1 MHYLPR
7 YAVVPFLTLQNNKTN
22 AMKKFLQLGL
32 ICWAFQSTQAQT
44 PSFNKFT
51 TQAGVISVLNDGG
64 YLAAYDSTYTGSIL
78 PGQAIKKVNANGS
91 VAWTYLLKSGSNI
104 LSAVR
109 INAIADDGNGGAI
122 VGGGFRD
129 VVYFDTD
136 SLKSSL
142 TNKNSA
148 LMMRVSATG
157 KTWWFQGEATDG
169 GAYVGDDMILH
180 LTVKNN
186 NIYAAGSIKSRGW
199 KIGSITFPRSTHNT
213 NEKVL
218 VAKLALDG
226 TVTWANLTAKS
237 AAYVNGFD
245 VDANGNAYV
254 LGYLLGSEDLVL
266 SPNITV
272 DNVDFGN
279 CVIKYSDAG
288 VVTMVKIWT
297 YNDGAAV
304 PRAIAVDSAA
314 NIYVAG
320 YSGNFGSD
328 YKGFVLRKNISYL
341 LKLKADGAVDW
352 LRVLNASHNASTL
365 SGAMGVGVAGSKA
378 YVMGNF
384 AVKGY
389 LQSNATDSVTIEVR
403 TGLSALAE
411 TFIARYTADGT
422 LDWHET
428 GKHDGII
435 TNNQATGM
443 VSTPDKSQLAI
454 VGTFTTSSKFGTLTL
469 PAVGTL
475 GAYLSGFIS
484 LNTGNPSSGLLNN
497 NNLHLQTNAY
507 PNPANQ
513 KINITIANQVATLS
527 CTLYDLQGREIM
539 STTTQNSNNV
549 VMDVAQLNNGVYLLK
564 TTANDKVATN
574 RIVITH

>member
-1 MHYLPR
+1 
-7 YAVVPFLTLQNNKTN
+7 
-22 AMKKFLQLGL
+22 MKKNVLLGL
-32 ICWAFQSTQAQT
+32 ICWALQSAQAQT

-64 YLAAYDSTYTGSIL
+64 YLTAYDSTYTGSVL

-91 VAWTYLLKSGSNI
+91 VAWTHLLKRGSNI
-104 LSAVR
+104 LSAVK

-129 VVYFDTD
+129 VVYFETD
-136 SLKSSL
+136 SLKSPL
-142 TNKNSA
+142 TNKNAA
-148 LMMRVSATG
+148 LIMRVSATG

-169 GAYVGDDMILH
+169 GPYVGDDMILH
-180 LTVKNN
+180 LAVKNN

-199 KIGSITFPRSTHNT
+199 KIGSVTFPRNTHNT
-213 NEKVL
+213 NDKIL

-245 VDANGNAYV
+245 VDANGNTYV
-254 LGYLLGSEDLVL
+254 LGYLSGFEDLVL
-266 SPNITV
+266 SPSITV

-279 CVIKYSDAG
+279 CVLKYSDAG
-288 VVTMVKIWT
+288 AITMAKIWT

-328 YKGFVLRKNISYL
+328 YKGFILRKNISYL
-341 LKLKADGAVDW
+341 LKLNADGAIAW
-352 LRVLNASHNASTL
+352 LRTLNASHNASTL
-365 SGAMGVGVAGSKA
+365 SGAMGVGVAAGKA

-389 LQSNATDSVTIEVR
+389 LQSNSTDSVTIEVR
-403 TGLSALAE
+403 SGLSALAE
-411 TFIARYTADGT
+411 TFIARYTADGN

-435 TNNQATGM
+435 TNNQAASM
-443 VSTPDKSQLAI
+443 VSTSDKSHLAI

-469 PAVGTL
+469 PSVGTL

-484 LNTGNPSSGLLNN
+484 INTGNPTSGLLNN
-497 NNLHLQTNAY
+497 TNLKMQTNAY
-507 PNPANQ
+507 PNPASQ
-513 KINITIANQVATLS
+513 QINITIENQVATLS
-527 CTLYDLQGREIM
+527 CSLYDLQGREII
-539 STTTQNSNNV
+539 SASSQNTSSII
-549 VMDVAQLNNGVYLLK
+549 MDVAQINSGVYYLK
-564 TTANDKVATN
+564 TTANGKGATN
-574 RIVITH
+574 KIIITH